1 MSTPTDEQ
9 STSPDEGE
17 APDETVVSEGQQEA
31 SQDASDEGDDVEKAY
46 TGAMSRLS
54 NMERSD
60 LSAMHGPDDNENGGA
75 GGGSDPRDP
84 QEDPDS
90 FYQY

>member
-9 STSPDEGE
+9 STSPEGEASEGE

-31 SQDASDEGDDVEKAY
+31 SDDGEDVEKAY